1 MPTTILISTATAIA
15 ISNAQKL
22 KTLILYTKRNVFIE
36 RLTSQLL
43 RFRVHNNCKWEKAL
57 FTSLEKRIR
66 NHSSSD
72 TIELHVLVNGIRS
85 SSLWSTNYCQ
95 IALIHS

>member
-43 RFRVHNNCKWEKAL
+43 RFRVHNNCKWEKGAV
-57 FTSLEKRIR
+57 
-66 NHSSSD
+66 H
-72 TIELHVLVNGIRS
+72 
-85 SSLWSTNYCQ
+85 
-95 IALIHS
+95 IARETHPQSQQQRHN